1 MNPPSSFPAPGTL
14 PFVSF
19 LLPCYNE
26 GAVLPE
32 TYRRVKAVAESLE
45 KDYEIVLVNDGSTD
59 DTLAQLLR
67 FAQENPSVVVV
78 NLSRNHGHQLALSA
92 GLQYC
97 SGDRV
102 LVMDADLQDPPELL
116 PEMLALMDQGADV
129 VYAQRRTRPGDEP
142 LKRMACAVFYR
153 LLSSL
158 SDTPIPLD
166 TGDFRLLS
174 RRVLDVVVQM
184 PERHRFIRGMVSW
197 VGFRQVPFLYDRD
210 KRFAGE
216 TKYPFRRLVHLAL
229 DGIAASSTRPLALA
243 SYAGV
248 LFAGASFFLILYALY
263 SWWKVG
269 QTPQGWT
276 SLMIVVTVM
285 GSAQLLVLGII
296 GQYLGRIHEQIRGRP
311 LFVVDKVFRANSW
324 GEVPG
329 RTTPATGLAQSVATS
344 EIDTEQITPRK

>member
-1 MNPPSSFPAPGTL
+1 
-14 PFVSF
+14 
-19 LLPCYNE
+19 
-26 GAVLPE
+26 
-32 TYRRVKAVAESLE
+32 
-45 KDYEIVLVNDGSTD
+45 
-59 DTLAQLLR
+59 
-67 FAQENPSVVVV
+67 
-78 NLSRNHGHQLALSA
+78 
-92 GLQYC
+92 
-97 SGDRV
+97 
-102 LVMDADLQDPPELL
+102 
-116 PEMLALMDQGADV
+116 
-129 VYAQRRTRPGDEP
+129 
-142 LKRMACAVFYR
+142 
-153 LLSSL
+153 
-158 SDTPIPLD
+158 
-166 TGDFRLLS
+166 
-174 RRVLDVVVQM
+174 
-184 PERHRFIRGMVSW
+184 
-197 VGFRQVPFLYDRD
+197 
-210 KRFAGE
+210 
-216 TKYPFRRLVHLAL
+216 VHLAL

-243 SYAGV
+243 RYAGV